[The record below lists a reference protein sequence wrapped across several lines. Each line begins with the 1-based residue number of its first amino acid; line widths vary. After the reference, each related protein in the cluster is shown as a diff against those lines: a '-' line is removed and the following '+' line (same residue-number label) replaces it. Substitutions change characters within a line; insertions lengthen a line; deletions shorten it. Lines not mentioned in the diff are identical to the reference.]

1 VKIKLMENFR
11 AIFYAP
17 YYAID
22 MLGFY
27 KSEGIDVELITS
39 DTPGDAVAY
48 LINGTIDLTW
58 GGPMRVM
65 MAHDRDP
72 RSSLVSFGEVVSRDP
87 FFLIGNC
94 EPFAL
99 AKVAQLRFA
108 TVSEVPT
115 PWVCLQHDLREIGI
129 NPEALKIISDR
140 TMAENYASLSKGE
153 LDVMQAFEPFVS
165 MAEMDRAGKPLYA
178 ASSRGPTVYTAFIA
192 TRNKISRQRDV
203 FVAMTRALA
212 KMEQWLYAN
221 SAEEL
226 AKAVAP
232 FFPHVPNDILISSLQ
247 RYRDAGLWARNPA
260 MSRQGFSRLG
270 LSFVSGGLLK
280 RLPVYEDCVEENF
293 F

>member
-17 YYAID
+17 YYAIHT
-22 MLGFY
+22 LGFY
-27 KSEGIDVELITS
+27 KSEGVDVELIPS
-39 DTPGDAVAY
+39 DTPGDAVTH
-48 LINGTIDLTW
+48 LFDGTIDLTW

-72 RSSLVSFGEVVSRDP
+72 GSSLVSFGEVVSRDP

-99 AKVAQLRFA
+99 SKVAQLRFA
-108 TVSEVPT
+108 AVSEVPT

-129 NPEALKIISDR
+129 SPEMVKRVSNR
-140 TMAENYASLSKGE
+140 TMAENYASLRKGE
-153 LDVMQAFEPFVS
+153 LDVMQALEPFVS
-165 MAEMDRAGKPLYA
+165 MAEMDHAGKLLYA
-178 ASSRGPTVYTAFIA
+178 GSCRGPTVYTAFIA
-192 TRNKISRQRDV
+192 TRVAIARQREV
-203 FVAMTRALA
+203 FSAMTRALA

-226 AKAVAP
+226 GKAIAQ
-232 FFPHVPNDILISSLQ
+232 FFAHVPNDILVPSLQ

-260 MSRQGFSRLG
+260 MSKQGFDRLG
-270 LSFVSGGLLK
+270 LSFVSGGLLQ
-280 RLPVYEDCVEENF
+280 RSPVYENCVEQILS
-293 F
+293 